1 MKLHEY
7 QAKDMLSKGGIKVPE
22 GQVAYTAE
30 EAYRVASQLG
40 VGSVVKAQVHAGGRG
55 KSGGIKLARNA
66 SEVREVADLL
76 LGTRLVTPQTGEEGV
91 PVSSVLVEEAL
102 DISQELYLG
111 IVVDGSLG
119 GDVVMA
125 SVSGG
130 MDVEEVAESTPE
142 KLYKL
147 PIDPMIGFQPFQ
159 ARRLAYLMGL
169 TPNLIREFTSLMIN
183 LHKIFSEND
192 CSLVEINPLIVTSDE
207 RLLAGDAKIGLDDD
221 ALYRHPDLLALN
233 DSEQEEPLESDARKF
248 GISYIRLDGDVGC
261 LVNGAGLAMATM
273 DITRSAGA
281 GPANF
286 LDVGGSADENKV
298 AEAVKII
305 LSDSSVKTVLVNI
318 FGGILR
324 CDVVARGMILGV
336 EELPHINV
344 PIVVRMLGTNAE
356 EGRDILSR
364 SELNVTLVDD
374 MAQAAEAIKSTKYS
388 KSSG

>member
-66 SEVREVADLL
+66 SEVREVADSL

-159 ARRLAYLMGL
+159 ARHLAYLMGL

-183 LHKIFSEND
+183 LHKVFSEND
-192 CSLVEINPLIVTSDE
+192 CSLVEINPLIVTSDG

>member
-1 MKLHEY
+1 
-7 QAKDMLSKGGIKVPE
+7 MLLKGGIKVPK
-22 GQVAYTAE
+22 GQVASTAE
-30 EAYRVASQLG
+30 EAYKVASQLR
-40 VGSVVKAQVHAGGRG
+40 VGSVIKAQVHAGGRG
-55 KSGGIKLARNA
+55 KGGGIKLARNA
-66 SEVREVADLL
+66 YEAREAADSL
-76 LGTRLVTPQTGEEGV
+76 LGTRLVTPQTSEEGI

-169 TPNLIREFTSLMIN
+169 NSDLIREFTSLMIN

-192 CSLVEINPLIVTSDE
+192 CSLVEINPLIVTSDG

-221 ALYRHPDLLALN
+221 ALFRHPDLLSLN

-273 DITRSAGA
+273 DIIRSAGA

-336 EELPHINV
+336 EAIPYTNV
-344 PIVVRMLGTNAE
+344 PIVVRMLGTNSE
-356 EGRDILSR
+356 EGRNILSQ

-374 MAQAAEAIKSTKYS
+374 MAQAAEAIN
-388 KSSG
+388 

>member
-1 MKLHEY
+1 M
-7 QAKDMLSKGGIKVPE
+7 
-22 GQVAYTAE
+22 
-30 EAYRVASQLG
+30 
-40 VGSVVKAQVHAGGRG
+40 
-55 KSGGIKLARNA
+55 
-66 SEVREVADLL
+66 
-76 LGTRLVTPQTGEEGV
+76 
-91 PVSSVLVEEAL
+91 
-102 DISQELYLG
+102 
-111 IVVDGSLG
+111 
-119 GDVVMA
+119 
-125 SVSGG
+125 
-130 MDVEEVAESTPE
+130 
-142 KLYKL
+142 
-147 PIDPMIGFQPFQ
+147 
-159 ARRLAYLMGL
+159 
-169 TPNLIREFTSLMIN
+169 
-183 LHKIFSEND
+183 
-192 CSLVEINPLIVTSDE
+192 
-207 RLLAGDAKIGLDDD
+207 
-221 ALYRHPDLLALN
+221 ALN

-305 LSDSSVKTVLVNI
+305 LSDSSVNTVLVNI

>member
-1 MKLHEY
+1 
-7 QAKDMLSKGGIKVPE
+7 MLSKGGIKVPE

>member
-66 SEVREVADLL
+66 SEVREVADSL

-192 CSLVEINPLIVTSDE
+192 CSLVEINPLIVTSDG

>member
-1 MKLHEY
+1 LKLHEY

-30 EAYRVASQLG
+30 EAYRVASHLG

-66 SEVREVADLL
+66 SEVREVADSL

-130 MDVEEVAESTPE
+130 MDVEEVAERTPE

-192 CSLVEINPLIVTSDE
+192 CSLVEINPLIVTSDG

-388 KSSG
+388 KS

>member
-1 MKLHEY
+1 
-7 QAKDMLSKGGIKVPE
+7 MLLKGGIKVPK
-22 GQVAYTAE
+22 GQVASTAE
-30 EAYRVASQLG
+30 EAYKVASQLG
-40 VGSVVKAQVHAGGRG
+40 VGSVIKAQVHAGGRG
-55 KSGGIKLARNA
+55 KGGGIKLARNA
-66 SEVREVADLL
+66 YEAREAADSL
-76 LGTRLVTPQTGEEGV
+76 LGTRLVTPQTSEEGI

-169 TPNLIREFTSLMIN
+169 NSDLIREFTSLMIN

-192 CSLVEINPLIVTSDE
+192 CSLVEINPLIVTSDG

-221 ALYRHPDLLALN
+221 ALFRHPDLLSLN

-273 DITRSAGA
+273 DIIRSAGA

-336 EELPHINV
+336 EAIPYTNV
-344 PIVVRMLGTNAE
+344 PIVVRMLGTNSE
-356 EGRDILSR
+356 EGRNILSQ

-388 KSSG
+388 E

>member
-374 MAQAAEAIKSTKYS
+374 MAQASEAIKSTKYS

>member
-1 MKLHEY
+1 LKLHEY